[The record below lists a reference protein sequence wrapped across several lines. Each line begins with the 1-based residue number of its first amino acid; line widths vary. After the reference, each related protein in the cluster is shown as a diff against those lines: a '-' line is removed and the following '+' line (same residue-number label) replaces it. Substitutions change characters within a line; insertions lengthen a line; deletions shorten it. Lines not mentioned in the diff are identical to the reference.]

1 MVRTAL
7 LCSLVLATSGCF
19 IPVPF
24 NEPGSPLVVGQYRQ
38 RDGTPAA
45 GTRAAVTHD
54 PYDAATCNG
63 ARVLAVTDSAG
74 TFRLPATTVRRRGLL
89 LIPPIERFWNSYGLC
104 LSTADSLLRLAA
116 VGAVS
121 LGGRDRA
128 KTDSLACLEWVW
140 QDEAH
145 VTCWTG
151 GDSTQLPEG
160 GSWANAGGAGFYRL
174 IVVQVGQHVRHAGVF
189 LQWVERP
196 AAGPPER
203 VRETLAL
210 PLAPRPMQI
219 DSTALR
225 FTSGGRPCVYVH
237 STGRPRHWWSWGPVR
252 HRVAFVLGPPGNMR
266 PVPNC
271 TSDRAAR

>member
-1 MVRTAL
+1 MVRGLL

-24 NEPGSPLVVGQYRQ
+24 NEPGSPVVVGQYRQ

-45 GTRAAVTHD
+45 GARLAVTHD
-54 PYDAATCNG
+54 PHDPATCTD

-104 LSTADSLLRLAA
+104 LSTADSALHLGAT
-116 VGAVS
+116 GAVM
-121 LGGRDRA
+121 LGGSDHA

-140 QDEAH
+140 QDDAQIA
-145 VTCWTG
+145 CWTA
-151 GDSTQLPEG
+151 GDSTRPSEG
-160 GSWANAGGAGFYRL
+160 GSWTDAGTTGFYRL
-174 IVVQVGQHVRHAGVF
+174 IVVHVGRNVRHAGVF

-196 AAGPPER
+196 ATGPPER
-203 VRETLAL
+203 VRETVAL
-210 PLAPRPMQI
+210 PLAPRPLQI

-225 FTSGGRPCVYVH
+225 FTNGGPACVYVH
-237 STGRPRHWWSWGPVR
+237 STGWPRHWWSWGPVR
-252 HRVAFVLGPPGNMR
+252 ERVAFILGPPGDMR

-271 TSDRAAR
+271 ASDETAR